1 MLLFTVVLKH
11 VLDVRSDRLGVV
23 AITSINVVKNSSVLV
38 AGAIDGRGR
47 LRGLE
52 IKVDKLLLGFL
63 GLLSGWLC
71 DCRSLMFRF
80 VKEHSIILVG
90 IGRGDGATEGYLLG
104 FGWLASFDDIFAV
117 AVGDIH
123 QSTTSSSVDRFDGLG
138 SYGLL
143 W

>member
-1 MLLFTVVLKH
+1 M
-11 VLDVRSDRLGVV
+11 
-23 AITSINVVKNSSVLV
+23 KNSSVLV